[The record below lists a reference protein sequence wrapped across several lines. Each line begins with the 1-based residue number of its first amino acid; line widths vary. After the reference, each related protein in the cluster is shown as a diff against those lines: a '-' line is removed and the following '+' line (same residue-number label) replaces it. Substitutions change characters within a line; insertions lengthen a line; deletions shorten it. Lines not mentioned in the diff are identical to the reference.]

1 LAAFTLVCHLS
12 SRAATLPSDWQNE
25 QRFDVTTP
33 GLVKLS
39 LPAETLDVA
48 RPGLEDLRLY
58 DDTGNEL
65 PYLIQHPAPAGKV
78 VQNARSFQVTLN
90 PEATVITVETGL
102 VLPLDGVSLETPAM
116 SFIKSVRVENSSDGR
131 NWQKLVQGQPV
142 FRQPNGAGEL
152 RIALPAGSRT
162 WLRMTVDDQRSQPIP
177 ITGVR
182 VHVAAGESAPGEPLS
197 VTIAERHENPGE
209 TRLTL
214 DLGAANLTIGS
225 VQIETAEPLFTRQ
238 VTLAVPQVSEDA
250 VREQPIGRGVIYRI
264 AVEGQPVSTNLALLL
279 ESQVRSRELL
289 LLIRNQDSPPL
300 PIAAVRAKRR
310 PVYLVFMA
318 RSTGTHHLLTGNSRC
333 NAPNYDLAALG
344 ANLKSTTVSPLNL
357 SPLANN
363 PNYRMPEVL
372 AGVEH
377 DGTALDVAPWKFRK
391 EVKLARAGA
400 QQIELD
406 LDVLSHA
413 QSDFADLRLVRD
425 GRQVPYII
433 ERTSI
438 SRALAAE
445 AIATSDAKDPKLSRW
460 IIHLPQANLP
470 VSRLSCATRT
480 PLFQRE
486 VTLYEEVVDERGQK
500 YRRHLGTA
508 SWVRTPDSSSREFS
522 LTFDSPLRSGTLF
535 LEAHNGDNPPIELE
549 KFRLFHPATRLLFK
563 ARPGDAV
570 FLYYGN
576 PQVSSPRYDLGL
588 VASQLLAADKT
599 PAMLAVQEQLRKSSW
614 AESRTPGK
622 GGVLFWGILALVVVV
637 LLVIISRLL
646 PKSSPPAA

>member
-1 LAAFTLVCHLS
+1 
-12 SRAATLPSDWQNE
+12 
-25 QRFDVTTP
+25 
-33 GLVKLS
+33 
-39 LPAETLDVA
+39 
-48 RPGLEDLRLY
+48 
-58 DDTGNEL
+58 
-65 PYLIQHPAPAGKV
+65 
-78 VQNARSFQVTLN
+78 
-90 PEATVITVETGL
+90 
-102 VLPLDGVSLETPAM
+102 
-116 SFIKSVRVENSSDGR
+116 
-131 NWQKLVQGQPV
+131 
-142 FRQPNGAGEL
+142 
-152 RIALPAGSRT
+152 
-162 WLRMTVDDQRSQPIP
+162 
-177 ITGVR
+177 
-182 VHVAAGESAPGEPLS
+182 
-197 VTIAERHENPGE
+197 
-209 TRLTL
+209 
-214 DLGAANLTIGS
+214 
-225 VQIETAEPLFTRQ
+225 
-238 VTLAVPQVSEDA
+238 
-250 VREQPIGRGVIYRI
+250 
-264 AVEGQPVSTNLALLL
+264 
-279 ESQVRSRELL
+279 
-289 LLIRNQDSPPL
+289 
-300 PIAAVRAKRR
+300 
-310 PVYLVFMA
+310 MA